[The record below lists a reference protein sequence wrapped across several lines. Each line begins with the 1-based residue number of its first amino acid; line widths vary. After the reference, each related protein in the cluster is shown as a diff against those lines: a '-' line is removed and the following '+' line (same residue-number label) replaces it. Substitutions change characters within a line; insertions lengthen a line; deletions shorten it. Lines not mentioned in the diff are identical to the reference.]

1 MPNESQVFRV
11 ISGTTDKSPT
21 ADVALVGEDG
31 EAWAPNPS
39 DLGQPGGPVGPAVA
53 TGSIVYGTNLEGAQT
68 PIPYASAPGAFALV
82 MWDITGNFT
91 VNAPAADGNPTTKL
105 YVDNSVGSRVPGTS
119 QANMLYGTN
128 GTGIYELYPLG
139 TFVQVGPVNQSI
151 AGVKTFDSVPKA
163 NGTPADPTDLT
174 PKSYVDGRTAGATT
188 SVPGVVAQSVAQA
201 NSVAA
206 DVAALVTDFNALL
219 AKMRTAGQLAT

>member
-11 ISGTTDKSPT
+11 ISGTTDKFPT

-31 EAWAPNPS
+31 APWAPNPG

-53 TGSIVYGTNLEGAQT
+53 TGSIVYGTNLEGTQT
-68 PIPYASAPGAFALV
+68 PIPYASAPSAFSLV

-91 VNAPAADGNPTTKL
+91 VNSPAADGNPATKL
-105 YVDNSVGSRVPGTS
+105 YVDNLVGSRVPATN
-119 QANMLYGTN
+119 QANKLYGTN
-128 GTGIYELYPLG
+128 GTGIDEIYDLG
-139 TFVQVGPVNQSI
+139 TFVQTGAVNQTI
-151 AGVKTFDSVPKA
+151 AGVKTFASVPKA
-163 NGTPADPTDLT
+163 NGAPADPTDLT
-174 PKSYVDGRTAGATT
+174 PKSYVDGRTNGATT
-188 SVPGVVAQSVAQA
+188 SVPGVVAQATAQA

-206 DVAALVTDFNALL
+206 DIATLVTDFNSLL